1 MMKSKKKNNNGT
13 DRVEMQREKIECKF
27 LKIENLQTSLDD
39 ESYIYLYYIL
49 TNIDTQ
55 NDIDMQRYKVYV
67 QAQQYMCA

>member
-1 MMKSKKKNNNGT
+1 
-13 DRVEMQREKIECKF
+13 MQREKIECKF